1 MTRQTIVNSFL
12 ALLSLKISEIEKLF
26 GKNFDPA
33 YVEILIVDELPSA
46 HEKDELESDLLNIL
60 TKQGWKTKYFKLL
73 LEKPARITV
82 SFQISP

>member
-1 MTRQTIVNSFL
+1 M
-12 ALLSLKISEIEKLF
+12 ALLSLKIAEIEKLF

-33 YVEILIVDELPSA
+33 YVEILIVDELPSVD
-46 HEKDELESDLLNIL
+46 EKNKLESDLLNIL
-60 TKQGWKTKYFKLL
+60 AKQGWKTKYFKIL